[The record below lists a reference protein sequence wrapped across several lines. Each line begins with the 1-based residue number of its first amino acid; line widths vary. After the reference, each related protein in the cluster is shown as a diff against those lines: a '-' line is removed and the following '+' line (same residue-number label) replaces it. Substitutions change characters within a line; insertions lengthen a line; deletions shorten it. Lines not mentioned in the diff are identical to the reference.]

1 MNMISNIIVGKIDE
15 LIVGIEQETRMIRS
29 GKEWDLKTH
38 VERKLRTVEEYER
51 LLKLH
56 KDAIRTVTP
65 VERETIRIASQRLDQ
80 ALKENT
86 RTIAAARDASLRL
99 VSQIIDATNRAPA
112 SSRYTSSGRLAT
124 DNAGPGRF
132 HERV

>member
-1 MNMISNIIVGKIDE
+1 MFSDIIVGKIDE
-15 LIVGIEQETRMIRS
+15 LIAGVEQETQVIRS
-29 GKEWDLKTH
+29 GKDWDLKTH

-56 KDAIRTVTP
+56 KEAIKTAKPADRDLLRT
-65 VERETIRIASQRLDQ
+65 AALRLDK

-86 RTIAAARDASLRL
+86 RIIAAARDASLRL
-99 VSQIIDATNRAPA
+99 VSQIIDAANRSPA
-112 SSRYTSSGRLAT
+112 ATRYTNSGRLAM
-124 DNAGPGRF
+124 DSAGMARF